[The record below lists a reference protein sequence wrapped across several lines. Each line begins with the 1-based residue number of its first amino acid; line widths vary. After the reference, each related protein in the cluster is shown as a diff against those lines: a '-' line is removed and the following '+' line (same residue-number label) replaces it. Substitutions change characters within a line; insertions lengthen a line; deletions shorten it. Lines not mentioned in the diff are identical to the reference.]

1 MRILDRYILKSMWDS
16 FLGCLLVFL
25 SLYVIIDLFSNLDE
39 LLKQKVAIEMLVKY
53 YIAFLPVIFVQISPI
68 ACLLA
73 TVYSLGNLN
82 RDNEIL
88 AMRSSGWSIF
98 RLTHMLILFGFITS
112 IFVFMVNEKFV
123 YTAQDRMKNIKQ
135 QFEGNKKDTQ
145 EKQDETIKNLSIY
158 GLSNRLFFVGK
169 FSRKDATMENI
180 TILQQDEKQ
189 DLTAKI
195 VANKGTWDGSLWK
208 FYQVQ
213 TFNLDA
219 KGRVVGE
226 PRYNEEEIMDIPES
240 PQDFLNQRK
249 LPEFMDIPQLE
260 NYIWKLSKSGAKSI
274 VQSLKVDLYSRYAF
288 PMTSLI
294 IIFLGIPFS
303 MKIRKKVV
311 GLSSIGVSIVLC
323 FLYYVTNA
331 VCIALGKGGLLPPI
345 ISAWLANIIFFSIS
359 LYLVSLLP

>member
-1 MRILDRYILKSMWDS
+1 MWNTFIGCVLL
-16 FLGCLLVFL
+16 FLF
-25 SLYVIIDLFSNLDE
+25 LYVIIDLFSNLDD
-39 LLKQKVAIEMLVKY
+39 LLKQRVAIELLAKY
-53 YIAFLPVIFVQISPI
+53 YLAFLPIIFVQTSPI

-88 AMRSSGWSIF
+88 AMRSTGWSIF
-98 RLTHMLILFGFITS
+98 RLTHMLILFGLLIS
-112 IFVFMVNEKFV
+112 IFVFVANEKFV
-123 YTAQDRMKNIKQ
+123 YTAQERMKAVKQ
-135 QFEGNKKDTQ
+135 QFDAQ
-145 EKQDETIKNLSIY
+145 AVRQQKQDEIIKNLSIY

-169 FSRKDATMENI
+169 FSTKDNTMENI
-180 TILQQDEKQ
+180 TILQQDERQ

-195 VANKGTWDGSLWK
+195 IANKASWDGKLWK

-213 TFNLDA
+213 TFNLNA
-219 KGRVVGE
+219 KGRVIGE
-226 PRYNEEEIMDIPES
+226 PRYSEEEIMDIPES

-249 LPEFMDIPQLE
+249 LPEFMNIQQLE

-274 VQSLKVDLYSRYAF
+274 VHSMKVDLYSRYAF
-288 PMTSLI
+288 PFTSLI

-311 GLSSIGVSIVLC
+311 GLSSIGVSVILC

-331 VCIALGKGGLLPPI
+331 VCIALGKGGLLPPLL
-345 ISAWLANIIFFSIS
+345 SAWLANIIFFGLS
-359 LYLVSLLP
+359 LYLIAELP